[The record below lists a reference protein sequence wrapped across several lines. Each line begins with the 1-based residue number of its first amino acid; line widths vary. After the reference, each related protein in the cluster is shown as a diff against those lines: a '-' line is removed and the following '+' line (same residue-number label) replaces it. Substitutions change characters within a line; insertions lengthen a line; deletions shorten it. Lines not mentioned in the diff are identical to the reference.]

1 MEERKGKEQK
11 SSKSPVIL
19 FISCFYHNSVAALLK
34 GIEIIAA
41 SQEERLTRNKF
52 DKFFPIESISFCL
65 DQAKVNL

>member
-34 GIEIIAA
+34 EIEIIAA

-52 DKFFPIESISFCL
+52 KNNIELS
-65 DQAKVNL
+65 